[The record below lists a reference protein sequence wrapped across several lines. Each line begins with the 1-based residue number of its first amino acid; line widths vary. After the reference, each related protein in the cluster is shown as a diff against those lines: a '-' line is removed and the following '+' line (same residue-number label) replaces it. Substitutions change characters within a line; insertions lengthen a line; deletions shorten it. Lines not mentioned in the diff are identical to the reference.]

1 MGRIPMSESTGRREA
16 QQRADRI
23 RAFRAELAELR
34 REGALTLDPAQS
46 SALESHLQRTLTTL
60 AERFDIDS
68 TESQKQI
75 SWGMRI
81 ASTLGGLALC
91 AAVVLFFY
99 RFWGGLGIPGQVG
112 VLVVTPLLVL
122 AATEFAAR
130 RERTPYYTSLFALV
144 AFGAFVLNLNV
155 LGSIF
160 NLTPSPHGLLAWGIF
175 ALVPAYAYH
184 LRLPLAA
191 GLVCLVSYTAAS
203 FSSWWGGQW
212 QFFPEKPENFLLGGL
227 ILIAVPAFRFHRRYA
242 EFDWLYRG
250 FGLLTL
256 FVAILILSEVG
267 ALSYLPVR
275 TSTIEVVYQVAGFAA
290 ASLAVW
296 MGIRARLAHVAN
308 LAAAF
313 FTLLLY
319 LRFFHWWWDWM
330 PGYVFFLII
339 GLISIG
345 LLALFRKL
353 RTRAAEAVQP

>member
-1 MGRIPMSESTGRREA
+1 MGELTSQREA

-23 RAFRAELAELR
+23 RAFRAELAELE

-46 SALESHLQRTLTTL
+46 SALESHLQRTLTAL

-99 RFWGGLGIPGQVG
+99 RFWGVLGIPGQVG
-112 VLVVTPLLVL
+112 VLAATPLLML
-122 AATEFAAR
+122 AATEFASR

-160 NLTPSPHGLLAWGIF
+160 NLTPSPNGLLAWGIF
-175 ALVPAYAYH
+175 ALLPAYAYR

-191 GLVCLVSYTAAS
+191 GLVCLVSYTAAR
-203 FSSWWGGQW
+203 FSWWWGGQW
-212 QFFPEKPENFLLGGL
+212 QSFGEKPENFLLAGL
-227 ILIAVPAFRFHRRYA
+227 VLIAVPAFRFHRRYA
-242 EFDWLYRG
+242 EFDWLYRT
-250 FGLLTL
+250 FGLLTV
-256 FVAILILSEVG
+256 FTAILILSESG

-275 TSTIEVVYQVAGFAA
+275 ASAIEKVYQVAGFAT
-290 ASLAVW
+290 ASFAIW

-313 FTLLLY
+313 FVILLY
-319 LRFFHWWWDWM
+319 LRCFHWWWDWM

-353 RTRAAEAVQP
+353 RTRTGEAVRS

>member
-1 MGRIPMSESTGRREA
+1 MGEATNQREA
-16 QQRADRI
+16 QQRVDRI
-23 RAFRAELAELR
+23 RAFRAELAELQ

-99 RFWGGLGIPGQVG
+99 RFWGVLGIPGQVA
-112 VLVVTPLLVL
+112 VLAVTPLLML
-122 AATEFAAR
+122 AATEFASR

-160 NLTPSPHGLLAWGIF
+160 NLTPSPNGLLAWGIF
-175 ALVPAYAYH
+175 ALLPAYAYR
-184 LRLPLAA
+184 LRLPLTA

-203 FSSWWGGQW
+203 FSWWWGGQW
-212 QFFPEKPENFLLGGL
+212 QSFGEKPENFLLAG
-227 ILIAVPAFRFHRRYA
+227 IVLIAVPTFRFHRRYA
-242 EFDWLYRG
+242 EFNWLYRT
-250 FGLLTL
+250 FGLLAL
-256 FVAILILSEVG
+256 FVAILMLSESG

-275 TSTIEVVYQVAGFAA
+275 ASRIEVAYQVAGFAA
-290 ASLAVW
+290 ASFAIW

-319 LRFFHWWWDWM
+319 MRFFDWWWRWM
-330 PGYVFFLII
+330 PGYLFFLII

-353 RTRAAEAVQP
+353 RTRAVEAGQL